1 MDDPFF
7 NSNEI
12 IIDLK
17 IKKPN
22 KYIVLLISI
31 LTVAILG
38 ITDYISGF
46 EMSFSIFYLLPISF
60 TILLSDF
67 KLGIIISLLS
77 AFSWYLADI
86 SSGHIYNSLF
96 TPIWNSVMRFGY
108 FMIHT
113 YFFSQFIKLYEKT
126 KINSLTDSLTGIAN
140 TRYFMEFFEREIKK
154 AKRTNL
160 PFTLL
165 YIDLDNFKFIND
177 TYGHQV
183 GDSLLKM
190 IAKTVNGSIRPSDI
204 FARLGGDEFAILLPE
219 SDYSESN
226 NLIKR
231 IKKTIET
238 ELKKNNWPIT
248 VSIGAITYKNFENT
262 ISEMIKQADDFMYKV
277 KKDGKNNIE
286 HSLFE

>member
-140 TRYFMEFFEREIKK
+140 TRYFLEFFEREIKK

-177 TYGHQV
+177 TSGHQV

-262 ISEMIKQADDFMYKV
+262 ISDMIKQADDFMYKV

>member
-165 YIDLDNFKFIND
+165 YIDLDNFKYIND

>member
-177 TYGHQV
+177 TSGHQV

>member
-1 MDDPFF
+1 
-7 NSNEI
+7 
-12 IIDLK
+12 
-17 IKKPN
+17 
-22 KYIVLLISI
+22 
-31 LTVAILG
+31 
-38 ITDYISGF
+38 
-46 EMSFSIFYLLPISF
+46 
-60 TILLSDF
+60 
-67 KLGIIISLLS
+67 
-77 AFSWYLADI
+77 
-86 SSGHIYNSLF
+86 
-96 TPIWNSVMRFGY
+96 MRFGY

-165 YIDLDNFKFIND
+165 YIDLDNFKYIND

>member
-160 PFTLL
+160 TFTLL